1 MPGALD
7 RQAELAL
14 EGSRQTGVLPGQN
27 PSVVGH
33 VLLEQGDVLVVD
45 SVDGE
50 LDLGLRTRG
59 PGCGR
64 SALFLFLELG
74 LAGHGL
80 LDFAMQGMTAKERIE
95 LLLFHLVGLQLLV
108 SGRLVAGD
116 GLTLLLRFR
125 TLNGHNL
132 TRHKSILLILGG
144 FLFDVA
150 IVVFDIHRGTSLD
163 RAQRTE
169 AVALSQNAFLLELGL
184 RFHRETGPGDRF
196 QTGLGNDL
204 AGQLA
209 DAVGAFFDAF
219 EGNLALG
226 ATIFSLEDV
235 AWMEEGVPKQP
246 EPMMRLML

>member
-1 MPGALD
+1 MRKIANRLHHQGDLGKQKTRRRTGGFQKGRDSLLHQKHLPSALD
-7 RQAELAL
+7 RDAELAL
-14 EGSRQTGVLPGQN
+14 EGGRQAGVLPGQN

-64 SALFLFLELG
+64 SALLLFLELG

-80 LDFAMQGMTAKERIE
+80 LDFAVQGMTAKERIE

-132 TRHKSILLILGG
+132 TRHKSVFLILGR

-150 IVVFDIHRGTSLD
+150 VVVFNVHRGTGLD
-163 RAQRTE
+163 GAQRTE
-169 AVALSQNAFLLELGL
+169 AVSLAQDAFLLELGL
-184 RFHRETGPGDRF
+184 RFNRVTGPGDR
-196 QTGLGNDL
+196 L
-204 AGQLA
+204 
-209 DAVGAFFDAF
+209 
-219 EGNLALG
+219 
-226 ATIFSLEDV
+226 
-235 AWMEEGVPKQP
+235 
-246 EPMMRLML
+246 